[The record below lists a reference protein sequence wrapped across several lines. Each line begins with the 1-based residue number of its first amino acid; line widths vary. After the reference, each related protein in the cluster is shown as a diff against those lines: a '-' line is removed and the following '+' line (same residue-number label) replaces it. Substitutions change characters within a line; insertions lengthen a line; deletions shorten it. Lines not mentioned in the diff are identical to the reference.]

1 MSSNIDFKAIW
12 QQRDVV
18 VRPDIK
24 EVLKRSVQLKKS
36 ARNKLLWA
44 NGVIIAVAAYY
55 IIFLSTNYHSNAIT
69 TSIGSLLII
78 IGFIAYLIVSNGLL
92 LNLFKSHPE
101 VDSFAYLTELV
112 AIKKKQELVATK
124 VVKMY
129 LITLAAGLTL
139 FLIEPVIKAGV
150 IWGSVMYIF
159 LFAWMA
165 FVYFYIAP
173 RKVKK
178 QHAEWS
184 AVIEK
189 LQAINNQLLLIK
201 DME

>member
-12 QQRDVV
+12 QQRDV

>member
-24 EVLKRSVQLKKS
+24 EVLKRAVQLKKS

-44 NGVIIAVAAYY
+44 NGIIIAVTAYY
-55 IIFLSTNYHSNAIT
+55 IILLSTNYHSNAIT
-69 TSIGSLLII
+69 TRIGGLLTI
-78 IGFIAYLIVSNGLL
+78 IGFMAYLIVSNGLL

-101 VDSFAYLTELV
+101 VDSFSYLTELV

-129 LITLAAGLTL
+129 LISISAGLTL
-139 FLIEPVIKAGV
+139 FLIEPAIKMGV
-150 IWGSVMYIF
+150 TWGSVIYIF

-165 FVYFYIAP
+165 FVYFYIVP

-201 DME
+201 DKE

>member
-1 MSSNIDFKAIW
+1 MSNNIDFKAIW

-18 VRPDIK
+18 VKPDIR
-24 EVLKRSVQLKKS
+24 EVIKKAGQLKKS
-36 ARNKLLWA
+36 ARNKLLGA
-44 NGVIIAVAAYY
+44 NGVIIAVTIYY
-55 IIFLSTNYHSNAIT
+55 IIFLNVYYDSNAIT
-69 TSIGSLLII
+69 TRIGGLLTI
-78 IGFIAYLIVSNGLL
+78 IGLVAYLIVSNGLL
-92 LNLFKSHPE
+92 LDLFKSHPE
-101 VDSFAYLTELV
+101 TDSFAYLTELMT
-112 AIKKKQELVATK
+112 IKKKQELVHSK

-129 LITLAAGLTL
+129 LITLSAGVAL
-139 FLIEPVIKAGV
+139 FLIDPAIKAGV
-150 IWGSVMYIF
+150 MWGSVMYIF

-173 RKVKK
+173 RKIKK